1 MKANARVTSD
11 VDPKFFLEYQ
21 NIQVGR
27 PEVREGQMKRSISPH
42 ECRLRDLSYSAPITV
57 TIVYTKGKQKH
68 RLKGL
73 EIGKLPIMLR
83 SNKQVFSR
91 VRQHPTPDPLMS

>member
-21 NIQVGR
+21 DIQVGT
-27 PEVREGQMKRSISPH
+27 PEVREGTSKRSITPH

-83 SNKQVFSR
+83 SNKFVFR
-91 VRQHPTPDPLMS
+91 PPPPPLLPFLVPS